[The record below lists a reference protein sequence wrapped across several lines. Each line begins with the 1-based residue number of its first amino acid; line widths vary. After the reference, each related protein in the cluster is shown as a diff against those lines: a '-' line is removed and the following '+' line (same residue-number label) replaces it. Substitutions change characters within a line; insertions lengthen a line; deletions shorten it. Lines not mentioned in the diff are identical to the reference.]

1 MEKYLKSILLAAVI
15 IILNGLS
22 LFADTIDS
30 TILIEETKKYDN
42 SQVLYE
48 GEVIGDIMTRGTYTW
63 INVNDGANAIGIW
76 LPASEA
82 AKITYAGSYKYQG
95 DIVRITG
102 EFHRACALHGGDLD
116 IHADKLEIIRPGFKN
131 GKPLDISKAI
141 WAIVFS
147 GAALFMVLY
156 TKQEKIW

>member
-1 MEKYLKSILLAAVI
+1 MEKRIKLIFTVAAI
-15 IILNGLS
+15 MFLNGML

-30 TILIEETKKYDN
+30 STLIEEAKKYDN

-48 GEVIGDIMTRGTYTW
+48 GEVIGDIMTRGAYTW
-63 INVNDGANAIGIW
+63 INVNDGVNAIGVW

-82 AKITYAGSYKYQG
+82 VKIIYAGSYKYQG

-102 EFHRACALHGGDLD
+102 EFHRTCALHGGDLD
-116 IHADKLEIIRPGFKN
+116 IHADKLEIIKTGFKN
-131 GKPLDISKAI
+131 DKPLDVSKAI
-141 WAIVFS
+141 WAAVFS
-147 GAALFMVLY
+147 GAALCMVLY